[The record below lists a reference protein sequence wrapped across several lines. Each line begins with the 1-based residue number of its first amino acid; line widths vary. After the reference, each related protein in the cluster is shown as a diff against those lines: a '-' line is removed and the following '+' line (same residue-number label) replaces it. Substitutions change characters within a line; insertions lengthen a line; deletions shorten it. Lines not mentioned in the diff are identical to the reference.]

1 MASFIPSF
9 RDFISPNVTPATPA
23 KRDNNPLDAQSIPVV
38 YGLRRITPPRV
49 FTRVSDLDTNTIVC
63 VYALSMGECLGVYRT
78 FINDTYVQTNT
89 PMAIDEASIPAD
101 STNRTIVTPVDTSV
115 YSGIAEFEFLAG
127 NERDMYDDYFG
138 SVARVDGFDSKLLA
152 KHILNPDDR
161 PTYDRDICLFVASFT
176 YEEDTQSPYGD
187 IPTISVDLFGRRI
200 RSSGLQTDTYL
211 NRSYSTNPVEC
222 LFDYITN
229 SNYGCS
235 LNEGVLDGLTSG
247 STWDD
252 VRDYCDVTEITTISD
267 GSQVSNTRYTFNKVV
282 LTSNQKND
290 NVIEILKTY
299 MFMMPWIDGKFK
311 LFNEGA
317 GSAEVT
323 INEDSLVDN
332 FRITYPDSNTRYN
345 NVIYTYDEPQL
356 GFSQVRREHPAEN
369 STEYTTYLAE
379 DNGNPRTLGLALP
392 GVTNVYQ
399 AERIAKSYLLKT
411 RLQAKYEFV
420 AVKDFFKYR
429 VGDIVNFTTNVPN
442 LTNLKLRIVSMTVQ
456 DNDLVAVQAYSHLDS
471 LYTPF
476 PAYISEKP
484 DIVPP
489 VIPGDGGIV
498 QPGEDE
504 IGITPPSPGDG
515 NPDPTPID
523 PTPIV
528 PDPSPDPTPIPDYT
542 FNLKGG
548 ETLPVVG
555 GAFDVFPNRFYVGS
569 IYPDPADLNAGQSI
583 KDTDYLPQELYWLDK
598 NCPVHTR
605 FINGAYTI
613 NLTIVDRT
621 APTNVRLAMVY
632 ELNNGKYG
640 VCHKP
645 PGTATPTNFVWDP
658 QQGKDTV
665 DVVNEIDGN
674 NTISYAEWKNNS
686 IGYPLELVNDN
697 NKNSRFPA
705 YNRTGFYNFPIGGR
719 PQIYPRGAGFN
730 RTHQNRFRDIR
741 IRHLLTPTFARENFV
756 ESSADFTFNFKLYH
770 PGTKQYYGNGSVV
783 ISPGQIPTQGF
794 VDILGQSRS
803 EYFDSS
809 YDNYPLIPF

>member
-9 RDFISPNVTPATPA
+9 RDFISPNVTPETPA
-23 KRDNNPLDAQSIPVV
+23 KRDNSPLDAQSIPVV

-49 FTRVSDLDTNTIVC
+49 FTRVSDLDSNTIVC
-63 VYALSMGECLGVYRT
+63 VYALSMGECLGVYRA

-89 PMAIDEASIPAD
+89 PMAIDETDIPSL
-101 STNRTIVTPVDTSV
+101 STNRTIVTPIDTSV
-115 YSGIAEFEFLAG
+115 YAGIAEFEFLAG

-138 SVARVDGFDSKLLA
+138 SVSRIDGFDSKLLA
-152 KHILNPDDR
+152 KHILNPDDI

-176 YEEDTQSPYGD
+176 YEEDVQSPYGD
-187 IPTISVDLFGRRI
+187 IPTISVDLFGRRV
-200 RSSGLQTDTYL
+200 RSSGLVTDTYA
-211 NRSYSTNPVEC
+211 NRSYSVNPVEC
-222 LFDYITN
+222 LFDYMTN

-235 LNEGVLDGLTSG
+235 LNVGILDGLTSG

-252 VRDYCDVTEITTISD
+252 VRDYCDVTEITTVSD
-267 GSQVSNTRYTFNKVV
+267 GTQVSNTRYTFNKVL

-323 INEDSLVDN
+323 INEDSLVDS

-345 NVIYTYDEPQL
+345 NVIYTYNEPQL
-356 GFSQVRREHPAEN
+356 GFSQVRRQHPAET

-429 VGDIVNFTTNVPN
+429 VGDIVNFTTTVPN

-523 PTPIV
+523 PTPII
-528 PDPSPDPTPIPDYT
+528 PDPSPTPTPVPNYT
-542 FNLKGG
+542 FNLKSG

-555 GAFDVFPNRFYVGS
+555 GAFDAYPNRFYVGS

-583 KDTDYLPQELYWLDK
+583 VDTDYLPQALFWQDK

-605 FINGAYTI
+605 FVNGRYTL

-621 APTNVRLAMVY
+621 APSNVRLAMVY

-640 VCHKP
+640 ICRK
-645 PGTATPTNFVWDP
+645 GFNTATPTNYVWDP
-658 QQGKDTV
+658 QEGKDTV
-665 DVVNEIDGN
+665 DVINEIDGN
-674 NTISYAEWKNNS
+674 NTISYTEFKNL
-686 IGYPLELVNDN
+686 GYQLELVNDN
-697 NKNSRFPA
+697 SKNSRFPA
-705 YNRTGFYNFPIGGR
+705 YNRTGFYNFPVGAY
-719 PQIYPRGAGFN
+719 PCIYPRGAGFN
-730 RTHQNRFRDIR
+730 RTHQNRFREIQ
-741 IRHLLTPTFARENFV
+741 IPHLLTPTFARENFV
-756 ESSADFTFNFKLYH
+756 ENSADFTFNFKLYH
-770 PGTKQYYGNGSVV
+770 PGTKQYYGNGSVTLG
-783 ISPGQIPTQGF
+783 PGQIPLQGF
-794 VDILGQSRS
+794 VDILGASRS
-803 EYFDSS
+803 EYFMST